1 MRDEDTRWLG
11 FKDTIKFLQSRHGPT
26 EQMLSIYHRR
36 DSYIERFLSGL
47 ILVPSRR
54 LSDELT
60 RPAFSFVP
68 HDSTRRLV
76 KYSKY
81 HFLGSALCKLAGL
94 TSVNESCYVDE
105 NGKPAAQ
112 QKRTFSYEEEI
123 ETTLRRDILQDY
135 CQHHRLVP
143 VWVVNATRLSER
155 SVREIK
161 LAPERVDVAGSSFC
175 YFHLFRKTPKHFRA
189 RMSSLSLIY
198 GKRLLFP

>member
-105 NGKPAAQ
+105 NGKQPHSENGLSLTRRRSKPRCGATSCKTTANITVSFPCGSLMLHVFPKDQSARSSSRRSGSMSREAASAIFTSSE
-112 QKRTFSYEEEI
+112 KPLNTFEHA
-123 ETTLRRDILQDY
+123 
-135 CQHHRLVP
+135 C
-143 VWVVNATRLSER
+143 
-155 SVREIK
+155 
-161 LAPERVDVAGSSFC
+161 
-175 YFHLFRKTPKHFRA
+175 HLF
-189 RMSSLSLIY
+189 L
-198 GKRLLFP
+198 

>member
-1 MRDEDTRWLG
+1 
-11 FKDTIKFLQSRHGPT
+11 
-26 EQMLSIYHRR
+26 MLSIYHRR
-36 DSYIERFLSGL
+36 ESYIETFLSGL

-68 HDSTRRLV
+68 HDSTLRLV

-81 HFLGSALCKLAGL
+81 HFLGSALRKLAGL

-105 NGKPAAQ
+105 NGEPAAQ
-112 QKRTFSYEEEI
+112 RKRNLSYEVEI
-123 ETTLRRDILQDY
+123 ETTLRRDILQTY
-135 CQHHRLVP
+135 CQYHRLVP

-161 LAPERVDVAGSSFC
+161 LASERVDVAGSSFC
-175 YFHLFRKTPKHFRA
+175 YFRLFRKTPKHFRA